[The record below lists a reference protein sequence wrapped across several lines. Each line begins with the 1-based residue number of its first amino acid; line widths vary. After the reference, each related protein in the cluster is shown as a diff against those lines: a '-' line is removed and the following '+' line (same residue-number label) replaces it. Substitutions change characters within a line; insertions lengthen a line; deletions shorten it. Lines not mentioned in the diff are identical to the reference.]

1 MTYTN
6 PTKSVFRIDIDSSKI
21 DTFGDLEKILRDLSN
36 DLHSGPHDIYNDK
49 GELVGNYGI
58 VRMLR

>member
-1 MTYTN
+1 MTLSN
-6 PTKSVFRIDIDSSKI
+6 STKSIFRVDIDSSKI
-21 DTFGDLEKILRDLSN
+21 DTFGDLEKILHDLSE

-49 GELVGNYGI
+49 GDLVGHYGI

>member
-1 MTYTN
+1 VTYKI
-6 PTKSVFRIDIDSSKI
+6 PTKSIFRVDIDSSKI
-21 DTFGDLEKILRDLSN
+21 DTFEDLEKILRDLSN

-49 GELVGNYGI
+49 GDIVGHYGI